1 MKRIL
6 IFGGSSSIGVAIFKE
21 LKPFYDSYATYYS
34 NSKFSSNK
42 RYLYYSVDQDPSTI
56 LENLKP
62 NIIITGLKGNFN
74 SQVIF
79 FEKIIS
85 HCEKYKSKLMFI
97 SSSNVFDSF
106 VNYPSFEN
114 DKTFSTSVY
123 GRFNVHIE
131 NKLLRMD
138 NKNWSINRSAII
150 FSKKS
155 KRLHELKKDLNNSNS
170 IEIFPNLIININSEE
185 YLSKQLHYI
194 ISRNL
199 SGIFHHGSKDLINHE
214 ELIKLIISKLNPE
227 SCNFKYV
234 YTTNENRYL
243 SLMSKTNK
251 FPNHL
256 NFSYNS
262 VIKEIT

>member
-1 MKRIL
+1 MK
-6 IFGGSSSIGVAIFKE
+6 
-21 LKPFYDSYATYYS
+21 
-34 NSKFSSNK
+34 NK
-42 RYLYYSVDQDPSTI
+42 T
-56 LENLKP
+56 KP
-62 NIIITGLKGNFN
+62 NNKYNINKKKK
-74 SQVIF
+74 
-79 FEKIIS
+79 EKRVQ
-85 HCEKYKSKLMFI
+85 KKK
-97 SSSNVFDSF
+97 
-106 VNYPSFEN
+106 
-114 DKTFSTSVY
+114 
-123 GRFNVHIE
+123 
-131 NKLLRMD
+131 
-138 NKNWSINRSAII
+138 KNI
-150 FSKKS
+150 
-155 KRLHELKKDLNNSNS
+155 NNSNS

-214 ELIKLIISKLNPE
+214 ELIKLIISKLNPK